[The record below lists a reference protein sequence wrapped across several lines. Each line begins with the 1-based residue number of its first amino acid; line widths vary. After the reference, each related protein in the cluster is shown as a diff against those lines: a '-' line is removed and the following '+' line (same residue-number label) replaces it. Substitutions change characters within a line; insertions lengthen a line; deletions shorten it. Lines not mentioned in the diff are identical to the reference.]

1 MDSITQA
8 VLGAAIGEVTLG
20 RKVGNKAIIWGAVAG
35 TIPDLDVLFSDF
47 YDTVDALFMHRG
59 FSHSILFALIMS
71 PVLGMVIHWIHKKST
86 ASFFGWSTLVFW
98 AFFTHILLDSLTSY
112 GTGLFVPFSDYRI
125 ELNTI
130 AIVDVFYTV
139 PLLLSIIII
148 LFFKRNSHSR
158 YVIGRTGLFIS
169 TLYLVFT
176 MVNKQISAYHFTL
189 ALDEQNISYNRIRV
203 APLPLTNFLWMGIAE
218 NEEGYYRG
226 YYSMFD
232 NDKNISFRF
241 LPRQEEKL
249 SEVRDMQN
257 VEKLLQFTK
266 GYYQVDTLNN
276 EKLVVHDLRFG
287 TLGFGDDSEYIFSF
301 EIKHNTDSVTIE
313 QREMEAELDKSDFQE
328 YLARI
333 KGNNID

>member
-1 MDSITQA
+1 
-8 VLGAAIGEVTLG
+8 
-20 RKVGNKAIIWGAVAG
+20 
-35 TIPDLDVLFSDF
+35 
-47 YDTVDALFMHRG
+47 
-59 FSHSILFALIMS
+59 
-71 PVLGMVIHWIHKKST
+71 
-86 ASFFGWSTLVFW
+86 
-98 AFFTHILLDSLTSY
+98 
-112 GTGLFVPFSDYRI
+112 
-125 ELNTI
+125 
-130 AIVDVFYTV
+130 
-139 PLLLSIIII
+139 
-148 LFFKRNSHSR
+148 
-158 YVIGRTGLFIS
+158 
-169 TLYLVFT
+169 
-176 MVNKQISAYHFTL
+176 
-189 ALDEQNISYNRIRV
+189 
-203 APLPLTNFLWMGIAE
+203 MGIAE